1 MNNTDCTH
9 KLKIGSNFVKAV
21 FVAILCL
28 ISLFPIFWTFLTS
41 IKKPV
46 DQFAMPPVWIFNPTG
61 QNYIN
66 VFAKQPF
73 IKYFID
79 SFITS
84 ICATV
89 IIVLCGS
96 LAAYSI
102 SRLRAKG
109 QLVAKLVLIL
119 RILPPVAIILPIFIL
134 FKTYGLLDSYMGLVL
149 LYSAFNLP
157 FGIWLLIGF
166 FQDLPLELEEAGMV
180 DGCSKFTAMWKII
193 FPLSKPGLAA
203 TSILCLIQCWNEY
216 LFALILCSFN
226 VKTLP
231 LGVAE
236 FVQEHQ
242 ILWGE
247 LTAAAICIML
257 PIFIFGMFIQKHLV
271 RGLTAGAIK

>member
-1 MNNTDCTH
+1 MGNIDGVRNY
-9 KLKIGSNFVKAV
+9 KIGSNIAKTVFAV
-21 FVAILCL
+21 VLCL
-28 ISLFPIFWTFLTS
+28 ISVFPVFWTFLTS
-41 IKKPV
+41 IKQPV
-46 DQFAMPPVWIFNPTG
+46 DQFAMPPIWIFNPTS

-66 VFAKQPF
+66 VFNKQPF

-79 SFITS
+79 SS
-84 ICATV
+84 IISISAT
-89 IIVLCGS
+89 IIIIFFGS

-102 SRLRAKG
+102 SRYQNKG
-109 QLVAKLVLIL
+109 QIMAKLVLVL

-134 FKTYGLLDSYMGLVL
+134 FKTYGLLDSYIGLIL

-166 FQDLPLELEEAGMV
+166 FQDLPIELEEAGMV

-193 FPLSKPGLAA
+193 FPLCKPGLAA

-247 LTAAAICIML
+247 MTAAAICIML
-257 PIFIFGMFIQKHLV
+257 PIFIFGMFIQKHLM
-271 RGLTAGAIK
+271 RGLTTGAIK

>member
-1 MNNTDCTH
+1 MNNAACIRIKKTG
-9 KLKIGSNFVKAV
+9 LNIAKAV
-21 FVAILCL
+21 FVTVLCL
-28 ISLFPIFWTFLTS
+28 ISVFPIFWTFLTS
-41 IKKPV
+41 IKKSV
-46 DQFAMPPVWIFNPTG
+46 DQFAMPPVWIFNPTN

-66 VFAKQPF
+66 VFIKQPF
-73 IKYFID
+73 LKFFMD

-84 ICATV
+84 AFATA
-89 IIVLCGS
+89 IIIICGS

-102 SRLRAKG
+102 SRYKTKG
-109 QLVAKLVLIL
+109 QHMAKLVLIL

-134 FKTYGLLDSYMGLVL
+134 FKTYGLLDSYIGLIL

-157 FGIWLLIGF
+157 FGIWLMIGF
-166 FQDLPLELEEAGMV
+166 FQDLPIELEEAGMV
-180 DGCSKFTAMWKII
+180 DGCSRFTAMWKII
-193 FPLSKPGLAA
+193 FPLSRPGLAA

-231 LGVAE
+231 VGVAQ

-271 RGLTAGAIK
+271 RGLTVGAIK